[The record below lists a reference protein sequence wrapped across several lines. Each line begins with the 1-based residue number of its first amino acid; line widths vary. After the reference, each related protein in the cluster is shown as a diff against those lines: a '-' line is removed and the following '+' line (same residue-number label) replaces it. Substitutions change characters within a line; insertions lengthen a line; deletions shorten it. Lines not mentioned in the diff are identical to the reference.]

1 MAAPLLLAPLL
12 AKGAPLAAGALKYLP
27 VIGAVGGALPG
38 LRKGNLGE
46 ALLGS
51 GFGAL
56 TGGTSGG
63 LIKAGGAGLTRL
75 AGQKGLQQAL
85 KKGAQNI
92 GAKGLAKE
100 LTGKAGQETL
110 KSLAGD
116 VIAPLGGAAAV
127 FGLSKAGGD
136 LGIPA
141 SGGGAGGLFRGTAG
155 LAGYGSVRGENM
167 AAGGVPLP
175 PGMGQYGGISP
186 IGDPL
191 NVLSPLGLDAGRR
204 LRTVKDAEALRDAQ
218 NILLPTVRKYAEQA
232 KRDEFARNMAAAGIK
247 TNIALNAELTK
258 AMQQA
263 GLQMG
268 ATAAEQAGAAITRPY
283 QY

>member
-1 MAAPLLLAPLL
+1 MAPVVLAPLL
-12 AKGAPLAAGALKYLP
+12 AKGVGLGASALKYLP

-46 ALLGS
+46 AALGS

-56 TGGTSGG
+56 TGSLGTGG
-63 LIKAGGAGLTRL
+63 LITGATGAVGRM
-75 AGQKGLQQAL
+75 AGQKGVQQAL
-85 KKGAQNI
+85 KKGATAIGGKQLAGQMTKANI
-92 GAKGLAKE
+92 QQAV
-100 LTGKAGQETL
+100 KAGVP
-110 KSLAGD
+110 LA
-116 VIAPLGGAAAV
+116 GAAAV
-127 FGLSKAGGD
+127 FGLAKSGGD
-136 LGIPA
+136 LGIPPA
-141 SGGGAGGLFRGTAG
+141 GGALRGGAGL
-155 LAGYGSVRGENM
+155 LGYGATRGENM
-167 AAGGVPLP
+167 AVGGTPLP

-247 TNIALNAELTK
+247 TNIALNAQLAS

-268 ATAAEQAGAAITRPY
+268 TTAAEQAGQANTRPY

>member
-1 MAAPLLLAPLL
+1 MAPVVLAPLL
-12 AKGAPLAAGALKYLP
+12 AKGVGLGASALKYLP

-38 LRKGNLGE
+38 LRKGNVGE

-56 TGGTSGG
+56 TGSLGTGG
-63 LIKAGGAGLTRL
+63 LITAATGAVGRMAGK
-75 AGQKGLQQAL
+75 KGVQQAL
-85 KKGAQNI
+85 KKGATALGGKQLAGQMTKANI
-92 GAKGLAKE
+92 QQAV
-100 LTGKAGQETL
+100 KAGVP
-110 KSLAGD
+110 LAG
-116 VIAPLGGAAAV
+116 AAGV
-127 FGLSKAGGD
+127 FGLAQAGGD
-136 LGIPA
+136 LGIPPA
-141 SGGGAGGLFRGTAG
+141 GGALRGGAGL
-155 LAGYGSVRGENM
+155 LGYGSVRGENM

-175 PGMGQYGGISP
+175 PGMGQYGGTSP

-204 LRTVKDAEALRDAQ
+204 LRTIKDAEALRDAQ

-232 KRDEFARNMAAAGIK
+232 KRDEFSRNMAAAGIK
-247 TNIALNAELTK
+247 TNIALNAQLAG

-268 ATAAEQAGAAITRPY
+268 TTAAEQAGQAITRPY

>member
-1 MAAPLLLAPLL
+1 MAPVLLAPLL
-12 AKGAPLAAGALKYLP
+12 AKGVAAGAGALKYLP

-38 LRKGNLGE
+38 LRKGNVGE
-46 ALLGS
+46 AALGA

-56 TGGTSGG
+56 TGGMGTGG
-63 LIKAGGAGLTRL
+63 LIKGATGSVTRMAGK
-75 AGQKGLQQAL
+75 KGVQEAL
-85 KKGAQNI
+85 KKGATTI
-92 GAKGLAKE
+92 GGQELAKQMTKGNIKKLVE
-100 LTGKAGQETL
+100 AGVP
-110 KSLAGD
+110 LAG
-116 VIAPLGGAAAV
+116 AAGV
-127 FGLSKAGGD
+127 FGLAKAGGD
-136 LGIPA
+136 LGIPPA
-141 SGGGAGGLFRGTAG
+141 GAGLRGAAG
-155 LAGYGSVRGENM
+155 LAGYGSTRGENM
-167 AAGGVPLP
+167 AAGGTPLP
-175 PGMGQYGGISP
+175 PGMGQYGGVSP

-191 NVLSPLGLDAGRR
+191 SVISPLGLDAGRR

>member
-1 MAAPLLLAPLL
+1 MPVFAAPA
-12 AKGAPLAAGALKYLP
+12 
-27 VIGAVGGALPG
+27 AVGLAGKLLP
-38 LRKGNLGE
+38 
-46 ALLGS
+46 
-51 GFGAL
+51 F
-56 TGGTSGG
+56 
-63 LIKAGGAGLTRL
+63 LIKAGSAAKLPMVLRTAGVLGGAAPGLMRGDLGSAVTGGALGGLTTL
-75 AGQKGLQQAL
+75 GLGGVT
-85 KKGAQNI
+85 KGAQLA
-92 GAKGLAKE
+92 GARGVMKGLAK
-100 LTGKAGQETL
+100 AG
-110 KSLAGD
+110 G
-116 VIAPLGGAAAV
+116 APLQVQGALTNLARVAAPVGIGLAAGRLGGG
-127 FGLSKAGGD
+127 GLGG
-136 LGIPA
+136 GSNVA
-141 SGGGAGGLFRGTAG
+141 RGGAGL
-155 LAGYGSVRGENM
+155 LGYGSVRGENM

-175 PGMGQYGGISP
+175 PGMGQYGGTSP

-191 NVLSPLGLDAGRR
+191 SVLSPLGLDAGRR

>member
-1 MAAPLLLAPLL
+1 MAPVVLAPLL
-12 AKGAPLAAGALKYLP
+12 AKGVGLGASALKYLP

-46 ALLGS
+46 AALGS

-56 TGGTSGG
+56 SGSLGTGG
-63 LIKAGGAGLTRL
+63 LITGATGAVGRMAGR
-75 AGQKGLQQAL
+75 KGVQQAL
-85 KKGAQNI
+85 KKGATAI
-92 GAKGLAKE
+92 G
-100 LTGKAGQETL
+100 GKQLAGQIT
-110 KSLAGD
+110 KKNIQQAVQAGVPLAG
-116 VIAPLGGAAAV
+116 AAGV
-127 FGLSKAGGD
+127 FGLAKAGGD
-136 LGIPA
+136 LGIPPA
-141 SGGGAGGLFRGTAG
+141 GGALRGAAG
-155 LAGYGSVRGENM
+155 LAGYGTTRGENM
-167 AAGGVPLP
+167 AVGGTPLP
-175 PGMGQYGGISP
+175 PGMGLYGGISP

-268 ATAAEQAGAAITRPY
+268 MTAAQQAGAAITQPY

>member
-1 MAAPLLLAPLL
+1 M
-12 AKGAPLAAGALKYLP
+12 KYLP
-27 VIGAVGGALPG
+27 VIGAVGGAIPG
-38 LRKGNLGE
+38 LRKGNVGE

-56 TGGTSGG
+56 TGGLGTGG
-63 LIKAGGAGLTRL
+63 LITGATGAVGRMAGK
-75 AGQKGLQQAL
+75 KGVQQML
-85 KKGAQNI
+85 KKGATAI
-92 GAKGLAKE
+92 GGQGLAKQ
-100 LTGKAGQETL
+100 LTKKNIQQAVQAGVP
-110 KSLAGD
+110 LAG
-116 VIAPLGGAAAV
+116 AAGV
-127 FGLSKAGGD
+127 FGLAKAGGD
-136 LGIPA
+136 LGIPPA
-141 SGGGAGGLFRGTAG
+141 GGALRGGAGL
-155 LAGYGSVRGENM
+155 LGYGSVRGENM

-191 NVLSPLGLDAGRR
+191 SVLSPLGLDAGRR

-218 NILLPTVRKYAEQA
+218 NILLPTVRKYSEQA

-247 TNIALNAELTK
+247 TNIALNAQLAS

-268 ATAAEQAGAAITRPY
+268 TTAAQQAGAAITSPY

>member
-1 MAAPLLLAPLL
+1 MAPILLAPLL
-12 AKGAPLAAGALKYLP
+12 AKGVGLGATALKYLP

-38 LRKGNLGE
+38 LRKGNVGE
-46 ALLGS
+46 AALGA

-56 TGGTSGG
+56 TGGMGTGKLIGG
-63 LIKAGGAGLTRL
+63 PATAAVGRM
-75 AGQKGLQQAL
+75 AGQKGVQQAL
-85 KKGAQNI
+85 KKGATAI
-92 GAKGLAKE
+92 GGQQLAKQ
-100 LTGKAGQETL
+100 LTKKNIQQLVEAGVP
-110 KSLAGD
+110 LAG
-116 VIAPLGGAAAV
+116 AAGV
-127 FGLSKAGGD
+127 FGLAKAGGD
-136 LGIPA
+136 LGIPPA
-141 SGGGAGGLFRGTAG
+141 GGALRGGAGL
-155 LAGYGSVRGENM
+155 LGYGSVRGENM

-268 ATAAEQAGAAITRPY
+268 QTAAAQAGAAITAPY

>member
-1 MAAPLLLAPLL
+1 MAPVVLAPLL
-12 AKGAPLAAGALKYLP
+12 AKGVGLGASALKYLP

-38 LRKGNLGE
+38 LKKGNLGE
-46 ALLGS
+46 AALGS

-56 TGGTSGG
+56 SGSLGTGG
-63 LIKAGGAGLTRL
+63 LITGATGAVGRM
-75 AGQKGLQQAL
+75 AGQKGVQAAL
-85 KKGAQNI
+85 KKGATALGGKQLASQMTKKNI
-92 GAKGLAKE
+92 QQAVQ
-100 LTGKAGQETL
+100 AGVP
-110 KSLAGD
+110 LAG
-116 VIAPLGGAAAV
+116 AAGV
-127 FGLSKAGGD
+127 FGLAKAGGD
-136 LGIPA
+136 LGIPPA
-141 SGGGAGGLFRGTAG
+141 GGALRGAAG
-155 LAGYGSVRGENM
+155 LAGYGTTRGENM
-167 AAGGVPLP
+167 AVGGTPLP

-191 NVLSPLGLDAGRR
+191 NVLSTLGLDAGRR

-247 TNIALNAELTK
+247 TNIALNAQLAS

-268 ATAAEQAGAAITRPY
+268 TTAAQQAGAAITQPY

>member
-1 MAAPLLLAPLL
+1 MAPIVLAPLL
-12 AKGAPLAAGALKYLP
+12 AKGVAAGAGALKYLP

-46 ALLGS
+46 AALGS

-56 TGGTSGG
+56 TGGLGTGG
-63 LIKAGGAGLTRL
+63 LISGATGAVGRMAGK
-75 AGQKGLQQAL
+75 KGVQQAL
-85 KKGAQNI
+85 KKGATVLGGQQLAGQVTKKNI
-92 GAKGLAKE
+92 QQAV
-100 LTGKAGQETL
+100 KAGVP
-110 KSLAGD
+110 LAG
-116 VIAPLGGAAAV
+116 AAGV
-127 FGLSKAGGD
+127 FGLSQAGGD
-136 LGIPA
+136 MGIPPA
-141 SGGGAGGLFRGTAG
+141 GAGLRGAAG

-175 PGMGQYGGISP
+175 PGMGSYGGISP

-191 NVLSPLGLDAGRR
+191 SVVSPLGLDAGRR
-204 LRTVKDAEALRDAQ
+204 LRTIKDAEALRDAQ
-218 NILLPTVRKYAEQA
+218 NILLPTVRKYSEQA

>member
-1 MAAPLLLAPLL
+1 MAPVVLAPLL
-12 AKGAPLAAGALKYLP
+12 AKGVGLGASALKYLP
-27 VIGAVGGALPG
+27 VIGAVGGAIPG

-46 ALLGS
+46 AALGS

-56 TGGTSGG
+56 TGGLGTGG
-63 LIKAGGAGLTRL
+63 LITGATGAVGRMAGR
-75 AGQKGLQQAL
+75 KGVQAAL
-85 KKGAQNI
+85 KKGATAL
-92 GAKGLAKE
+92 G
-100 LTGKAGQETL
+100 GKQLAGQMT
-110 KSLAGD
+110 KKNIQQAVQAGVPLAG
-116 VIAPLGGAAAV
+116 AAGV
-127 FGLSKAGGD
+127 FGLAKAGGD
-136 LGIPA
+136 LGIPPA
-141 SGGGAGGLFRGTAG
+141 GGALRGAAG
-155 LAGYGSVRGENM
+155 LAGYGTTRGENM
-167 AAGGVPLP
+167 AVGGTPLP

-247 TNIALNAELTK
+247 TNIALNAQLAG

-268 ATAAEQAGAAITRPY
+268 TTAAQQAGAAITQPY

>member
-1 MAAPLLLAPLL
+1 LTNLARTAAPV
-12 AKGAPLAAGALKYLP
+12 GIGLAAGRL
-27 VIGAVGGALPG
+27 GG
-38 LRKGNLGE
+38 
-46 ALLGS
+46 
-51 GFGAL
+51 
-56 TGGTSGG
+56 GG
-63 LIKAGGAGLTRL
+63 LGGGSNVARGGAGLL
-75 AGQKGLQQAL
+75 
-85 KKGAQNI
+85 
-92 GAKGLAKE
+92 
-100 LTGKAGQETL
+100 
-110 KSLAGD
+110 
-116 VIAPLGGAAAV
+116 
-127 FGLSKAGGD
+127 
-136 LGIPA
+136 
-141 SGGGAGGLFRGTAG
+141 
-155 LAGYGSVRGENM
+155 GYGSVRGENM

-175 PGMGQYGGISP
+175 PGMGQYGGTSP

>member
-1 MAAPLLLAPLL
+1 MALISGTIGAATLAGKLLPFLVKAGSAAKLPMVLRTAGVLGGAAPGLM
-12 AKGAPLAAGALKYLP
+12 KGDLGSAITGGALGGLST
-27 VIGAVGGALPG
+27 VGLGGAVGGLGTKAAGAAASKIGKTGIGAVKGMG
-38 LRKGNLGE
+38 LAGNLKAQELAAAAVKAGVPV
-46 ALLGS
+46 AAGLGI
-51 GFGAL
+51 GRLAG
-56 TGGTSGG
+56 GG
-63 LIKAGGAGLTRL
+63 LGGGSNVARGGAGLL
-75 AGQKGLQQAL
+75 
-85 KKGAQNI
+85 
-92 GAKGLAKE
+92 
-100 LTGKAGQETL
+100 
-110 KSLAGD
+110 
-116 VIAPLGGAAAV
+116 
-127 FGLSKAGGD
+127 
-136 LGIPA
+136 
-141 SGGGAGGLFRGTAG
+141 
-155 LAGYGSVRGENM
+155 GYGSVRGENM
-167 AAGGVPLP
+167 AAGGVPVP
-175 PGMGQYGGISP
+175 PGMGQYGGTSP

>member
-1 MAAPLLLAPLL
+1 MAPVLLAPLL
-12 AKGAPLAAGALKYLP
+12 AKGVAAGAGALKYLP

-46 ALLGS
+46 AALGS

-56 TGGTSGG
+56 TGGLGTGG
-63 LIKAGGAGLTRL
+63 LITGATGAVGRMAGK
-75 AGQKGLQQAL
+75 KGVQQML
-85 KKGAQNI
+85 KKGATAVGGQ
-92 GAKGLAKE
+92 GLAKQI
-100 LTGKAGQETL
+100 TKKNIQQAVQAGVP
-110 KSLAGD
+110 LAG
-116 VIAPLGGAAAV
+116 AAGV
-127 FGLSKAGGD
+127 FGLSQAGGD
-136 LGIPA
+136 MGIPPA
-141 SGGGAGGLFRGTAG
+141 GGALRGAAG

-186 IGDPL
+186 TGDPL
-191 NVLSPLGLDAGRR
+191 SVVSPLGLDAGRR

>member
-1 MAAPLLLAPLL
+1 MAPVVLAPLL
-12 AKGAPLAAGALKYLP
+12 AKGVGLGASALKYLP
-27 VIGAVGGALPG
+27 VIGAVGGAIPG
-38 LRKGNLGE
+38 LRKGNVGE

-56 TGGTSGG
+56 TGSLGTGG
-63 LIKAGGAGLTRL
+63 LITGATGAVGRMAPAGGALRGGAGL
-75 AGQKGLQQAL
+75 
-85 KKGAQNI
+85 
-92 GAKGLAKE
+92 
-100 LTGKAGQETL
+100 
-110 KSLAGD
+110 
-116 VIAPLGGAAAV
+116 V
-127 FGLSKAGGD
+127 
-136 LGIPA
+136 
-141 SGGGAGGLFRGTAG
+141 
-155 LAGYGSVRGENM
+155 GYGATRGENM
-167 AAGGVPLP
+167 AVGGTPLP

-247 TNIALNAELTK
+247 TNIALNAQLAG

-268 ATAAEQAGAAITRPY
+268 TTAAEQAGAAITRPY

>member
-1 MAAPLLLAPLL
+1 MAPPLLLAGALT
-12 AKGAPLAAGALKYLP
+12 KGLPLAAGALKYLP
-27 VIGAVGGALPG
+27 VIGAVGGAMPG
-38 LRKGNLGE
+38 LRKGNIGE
-46 ALLGS
+46 AALGA

-63 LIKAGGAGLTRL
+63 LIKAGGAGAARL

-85 KKGAQNI
+85 KKGAQSI

-100 LTGKAGQETL
+100 LTGKAGQATL
-110 KSLAGD
+110 KELAGD
-116 VIAPLGGAAAV
+116 VVAPLAGAAGV
-127 FGLSKAGGD
+127 FGLAKAGGD
-136 LGIPA
+136 LGIPPA
-141 SGGGAGGLFRGTAG
+141 GGALRGGAGL
-155 LAGYGSVRGENM
+155 LGYGSVRGENM

-247 TNIALNAELTK
+247 TNIALNAQLAS

-268 ATAAEQAGAAITRPY
+268 TTAAQQAGAAITQPY

>member
-1 MAAPLLLAPLL
+1 MAPIVLAPLL
-12 AKGAPLAAGALKYLP
+12 AKGVGLGASALKYLP
-27 VIGAVGGALPG
+27 VIGAVGGAIPG
-38 LRKGNLGE
+38 LRKGNVGE

-56 TGGTSGG
+56 TGGLGTGG
-63 LIKAGGAGLTRL
+63 LITGATGAVGRMAGK
-75 AGQKGLQQAL
+75 KGVQQML
-85 KKGAQNI
+85 KKGATAI
-92 GAKGLAKE
+92 GGQGLAKQ
-100 LTGKAGQETL
+100 LTKKNIQQAVQAGVP
-110 KSLAGD
+110 LAG
-116 VIAPLGGAAAV
+116 AAGV
-127 FGLSKAGGD
+127 FGLAKAGGD
-136 LGIPA
+136 LGIPPA
-141 SGGGAGGLFRGTAG
+141 GGALRGGAGL
-155 LAGYGSVRGENM
+155 LGYGSVRGENM

-204 LRTVKDAEALRDAQ
+204 LRTIKDAEALRDAQ
-218 NILLPTVRKYAEQA
+218 NILLPTVRKYSEQA

-247 TNIALNAELTK
+247 TNIALNAQLAS

-268 ATAAEQAGAAITRPY
+268 QTAAQQAGAAITSPY

>member
-1 MAAPLLLAPLL
+1 MAPVVLAPLL
-12 AKGAPLAAGALKYLP
+12 AKGVAAGAGALKYLP

-46 ALLGS
+46 AALGS

-56 TGGTSGG
+56 TGGLGTGG
-63 LIKAGGAGLTRL
+63 LISGATGAVGRMAGK
-75 AGQKGLQQAL
+75 KGVQQAL
-85 KKGAQNI
+85 KKGATAIGGQQLAGQVTKKNI
-92 GAKGLAKE
+92 QQAV
-100 LTGKAGQETL
+100 KAGVP
-110 KSLAGD
+110 LAG
-116 VIAPLGGAAAV
+116 AAGV
-127 FGLSKAGGD
+127 FGLSQAGGD
-136 LGIPA
+136 MGIPPA
-141 SGGGAGGLFRGTAG
+141 GAGLRGAAG

-175 PGMGQYGGISP
+175 PGMGSYGGISP

-191 NVLSPLGLDAGRR
+191 SVVSPLGLDAGRR
-204 LRTVKDAEALRDAQ
+204 LRTIKDAEALRDAQ
-218 NILLPTVRKYAEQA
+218 NILLPTVRKYSEQA

-247 TNIALNAELTK
+247 TNIALNAQLAG

-268 ATAAEQAGAAITRPY
+268 QTAAQQAGEAITRPY

>member
-1 MAAPLLLAPLL
+1 MAPVVLAPLL
-12 AKGAPLAAGALKYLP
+12 AKGVGLGASALKYLP

-46 ALLGS
+46 AALGS

-56 TGGTSGG
+56 SGSLGTGG
-63 LIKAGGAGLTRL
+63 LITGATGAVGRMAGK
-75 AGQKGLQQAL
+75 KGVQQAL
-85 KKGAQNI
+85 KKGATAIGGKQLAGQMTKANI
-92 GAKGLAKE
+92 QQAV
-100 LTGKAGQETL
+100 KAGVP
-110 KSLAGD
+110 LAG
-116 VIAPLGGAAAV
+116 V
-127 FGLSKAGGD
+127 FGLAQAGGD
-136 LGIPA
+136 MGLPP
-141 SGGGAGGLFRGTAG
+141 SGGGAGGAFRGAAG

-175 PGMGQYGGISP
+175 PGKGQYGGTSP

-204 LRTVKDAEALRDAQ
+204 LRTIKDAEALRDAQ
-218 NILLPTVRKYAEQA
+218 NILLPTVRKYSEQA

-247 TNIALNAELTK
+247 TNIALNAQLAG

-268 ATAAEQAGAAITRPY
+268 TTAAEQAGQAITRPY

>member
-1 MAAPLLLAPLL
+1 MAPVFLAPLL
-12 AKGAPLAAGALKYLP
+12 AKGVGLGASALKYLP
-27 VIGAVGGALPG
+27 VIGAVGGAIPG
-38 LRKGNLGE
+38 LRKGNVGE
-46 ALLGS
+46 ALLGA

-56 TGGTSGG
+56 TGSLGTGG
-63 LIKAGGAGLTRL
+63 LIKGGTAAVGRMAGK
-75 AGQKGLQQAL
+75 KGVQQAL
-85 KKGAQNI
+85 KKGATAIGGKQLAGQMTKANI
-92 GAKGLAKE
+92 QQAV
-100 LTGKAGQETL
+100 KAGVP
-110 KSLAGD
+110 LAG
-116 VIAPLGGAAAV
+116 AAGV
-127 FGLSKAGGD
+127 FGLAKAGGD
-136 LGIPA
+136 LGIPPA
-141 SGGGAGGLFRGTAG
+141 GGALRGGAGL
-155 LAGYGSVRGENM
+155 LGYGATRGENM
-167 AAGGVPLP
+167 AVGGTPLP

-247 TNIALNAELTK
+247 TNIALNAQLAS

-268 ATAAEQAGAAITRPY
+268 TTAAEQAGAAITRPY

>member
-1 MAAPLLLAPLL
+1 MAPIVLAPLL
-12 AKGAPLAAGALKYLP
+12 AKGVGLGASALKYLP

-38 LRKGNLGE
+38 LRKGNVGE
-46 ALLGS
+46 AALGA

-56 TGGTSGG
+56 TGGMGTGKLIGG
-63 LIKAGGAGLTRL
+63 PATAAVGRM
-75 AGQKGLQQAL
+75 AGQKGVQQAL
-85 KKGAQNI
+85 KKGATAIGGQQLAKQLTKKNI
-92 GAKGLAKE
+92 QQLVEAGVPLAGAAGGFGLAK
-100 LTGKAGQETL
+100 
-110 KSLAGD
+110 
-116 VIAPLGGAAAV
+116 
-127 FGLSKAGGD
+127 AGGG
-136 LGIPA
+136 LGIPPA
-141 SGGGAGGLFRGTAG
+141 GGALRGGAGL
-155 LAGYGSVRGENM
+155 LGYGSVRGENM

-268 ATAAEQAGAAITRPY
+268 QTAAAQAGAAITAPY

>member
-1 MAAPLLLAPLL
+1 MAPVVLAPLL
-12 AKGAPLAAGALKYLP
+12 AKGVGLGASALKYLP

-46 ALLGS
+46 AALGS

-56 TGGTSGG
+56 SGSLGTGG
-63 LIKAGGAGLTRL
+63 LITGATGAVGRMAGR
-75 AGQKGLQQAL
+75 KGVQQAL
-85 KKGAQNI
+85 KKGATAI
-92 GAKGLAKE
+92 G
-100 LTGKAGQETL
+100 GKQLAGQMT
-110 KSLAGD
+110 KKNIQQAVQAGVPLAG
-116 VIAPLGGAAAV
+116 AAGV
-127 FGLSKAGGD
+127 FGLAKAGGD
-136 LGIPA
+136 LGIPPA
-141 SGGGAGGLFRGTAG
+141 GGALRGGAGL
-155 LAGYGSVRGENM
+155 LGYGSVRGENM

-175 PGMGQYGGISP
+175 PGMGQYGGTSP

-191 NVLSPLGLDAGRR
+191 SVLSPLGLDAGRR

-218 NILLPTVRKYAEQA
+218 NILLPTVRKYSEQA

-247 TNIALNAELTK
+247 TNIALNAQLAG

-268 ATAAEQAGAAITRPY
+268 TTAAEQAGQAITRPY

>member
-1 MAAPLLLAPLL
+1 MAPILLAPLL
-12 AKGAPLAAGALKYLP
+12 AKGVAAGAGALKYLP

-46 ALLGS
+46 AALGS

-56 TGGTSGG
+56 TGGLGTGG
-63 LIKAGGAGLTRL
+63 LISGATGAVGRMAGK
-75 AGQKGLQQAL
+75 KGVQQAL
-85 KKGAQNI
+85 KKGATVLGGQQLAGQVTKKNI
-92 GAKGLAKE
+92 QQAV
-100 LTGKAGQETL
+100 KAGVP
-110 KSLAGD
+110 LAG
-116 VIAPLGGAAAV
+116 AAGV
-127 FGLSKAGGD
+127 FGLSQAGGD
-136 LGIPA
+136 MGIPPA
-141 SGGGAGGLFRGTAG
+141 GAGLRGAAG

-175 PGMGQYGGISP
+175 PGMGSYGGISP

-191 NVLSPLGLDAGRR
+191 SVVSPLGLDAGRR
-204 LRTVKDAEALRDAQ
+204 LRTIKDAEALRDAQ
-218 NILLPTVRKYAEQA
+218 NILLPTVRKYSEQA

-268 ATAAEQAGAAITRPY
+268 QTAAAQAGAAITAPY

>member
-1 MAAPLLLAPLL
+1 MVNPLVLAPLL
-12 AKGAPLAAGALKYLP
+12 TKGAPLAAGALKYLP
-27 VIGAVGGALPG
+27 VIGAVGGAMPG
-38 LRKGNLGE
+38 LRKGNIGE
-46 ALLGS
+46 AALGA

-63 LIKAGGAGLTRL
+63 LIKAGGVGAARL
-75 AGQKGLQQAL
+75 AGQKGVQQAL
-85 KKGAQNI
+85 KKGAQAI

-100 LTGKAGQETL
+100 LTGKAGQATL
-110 KSLAGD
+110 GKLAGD
-116 VIAPLGGAAAV
+116 VVAPLAGAGAV

-136 LGIPA
+136 FGIPPTGGA
-141 SGGGAGGLFRGTAG
+141 LRGGAGL
-155 LAGYGSVRGENM
+155 LGYGSTRGENM
-167 AAGGVPLP
+167 AVGGVPLP
-175 PGMGQYGGISP
+175 PGMGQYGGTSP

-191 NVLSPLGLDAGRR
+191 SVLSPLGLDAGRR

-218 NILLPTVRKYAEQA
+218 NILLPTVRKYSEQA

-247 TNIALNAELTK
+247 TNIALNAQLAS

-268 ATAAEQAGAAITRPY
+268 MTAAQQAGEAITRPY

>member
-1 MAAPLLLAPLL
+1 MAPVLLAPLL
-12 AKGAPLAAGALKYLP
+12 AKGVGLGASALKYLP
-27 VIGAVGGALPG
+27 VIGAVGGAIPG

-46 ALLGS
+46 AALGS

-56 TGGTSGG
+56 SGSLGTGG
-63 LIKAGGAGLTRL
+63 LITGATGAVGRMAGR
-75 AGQKGLQQAL
+75 KGVQQAL
-85 KKGAQNI
+85 KKGATAI
-92 GAKGLAKE
+92 G
-100 LTGKAGQETL
+100 GKQLAGQMT
-110 KSLAGD
+110 KKNIQQAVQAGVPLAG
-116 VIAPLGGAAAV
+116 AGAV
-127 FGLSKAGGD
+127 FGLAKAGGD
-136 LGIPA
+136 LGIPPA
-141 SGGGAGGLFRGTAG
+141 GGALRGAAG
-155 LAGYGSVRGENM
+155 LAGYGTTRGENM
-167 AAGGVPLP
+167 AVGGTPLP

-218 NILLPTVRKYAEQA
+218 NIILTTVRKYAEQA

-247 TNIALNAELTK
+247 TNIALNAQLAS

-268 ATAAEQAGAAITRPY
+268 TTAAQQAGAAITQPY

>member
-1 MAAPLLLAPLL
+1 MAIFAAPAAVGLAGKLLPFLVKAGSAAKLPMVLRTAGVLGGAAPGLMRGDL
-12 AKGAPLAAGALKYLP
+12 GSAITGGALGGLST
-27 VIGAVGGALPG
+27 VGLGGAVGGLGTKAAGAAASQIGKTGIGAVKGMG
-38 LRKGNLGE
+38 LAGNLKAQELAAAAVKAGVPV
-46 ALLGS
+46 AAGLGI
-51 GFGAL
+51 GRLAG
-56 TGGTSGG
+56 GG
-63 LIKAGGAGLTRL
+63 LGGGSNVARGGAGLL
-75 AGQKGLQQAL
+75 
-85 KKGAQNI
+85 
-92 GAKGLAKE
+92 
-100 LTGKAGQETL
+100 
-110 KSLAGD
+110 
-116 VIAPLGGAAAV
+116 
-127 FGLSKAGGD
+127 
-136 LGIPA
+136 
-141 SGGGAGGLFRGTAG
+141 
-155 LAGYGSVRGENM
+155 GYGSVRGENM

-175 PGMGQYGGISP
+175 PGMGQYGGTSP

>member
-1 MAAPLLLAPLL
+1 MALISGTIGAATLAGKLLPFLVKAGSAAKLPMVLRTAGVLGGAAPGLMRGDLGSAIT
-12 AKGAPLAAGALKYLP
+12 GGALGGLST
-27 VIGAVGGALPG
+27 VGLGGAVGGLGTKAAGAAASQIGKTGIGAVKGMG
-38 LRKGNLGE
+38 LAGNLKAQELAAAAVKAGVPV
-46 ALLGS
+46 AAGLGI
-51 GFGAL
+51 GRLAG
-56 TGGTSGG
+56 GG
-63 LIKAGGAGLTRL
+63 LGGGSNVARGGAGLL
-75 AGQKGLQQAL
+75 
-85 KKGAQNI
+85 
-92 GAKGLAKE
+92 
-100 LTGKAGQETL
+100 
-110 KSLAGD
+110 
-116 VIAPLGGAAAV
+116 
-127 FGLSKAGGD
+127 
-136 LGIPA
+136 
-141 SGGGAGGLFRGTAG
+141 
-155 LAGYGSVRGENM
+155 GYGSVRGENM

-175 PGMGQYGGISP
+175 PGMGQYGGTSP

>member
-1 MAAPLLLAPLL
+1 MAPVVLAPLL
-12 AKGAPLAAGALKYLP
+12 AKGVGLGASALKYLP

-46 ALLGS
+46 AALGS

-56 TGGTSGG
+56 TGGLGTGG
-63 LIKAGGAGLTRL
+63 LITGATGAVGRM
-75 AGQKGLQQAL
+75 AGQKGVQAAL
-85 KKGAQNI
+85 KKGATALGGKQLASQMTKKNI
-92 GAKGLAKE
+92 QQAVQ
-100 LTGKAGQETL
+100 AGIP
-110 KSLAGD
+110 LAG
-116 VIAPLGGAAAV
+116 AAGV
-127 FGLSKAGGD
+127 FGLAKAGGD
-136 LGIPA
+136 LGIPPA
-141 SGGGAGGLFRGTAG
+141 GGALRGAAG
-155 LAGYGSVRGENM
+155 LAGYGTTRGENM
-167 AAGGVPLP
+167 AVGGTPLP

-247 TNIALNAELTK
+247 TNIALNAQLAS

-268 ATAAEQAGAAITRPY
+268 TTAAQQAGAAITQPY

>member
-1 MAAPLLLAPLL
+1 MGTGSNLLGGPAT
-12 AKGAPLAAGALKYLP
+12 A
-27 VIGAVGGALPG
+27 AVG
-38 LRKGNLGE
+38 RM
-46 ALLGS
+46 
-51 GFGAL
+51 
-56 TGGTSGG
+56 
-63 LIKAGGAGLTRL
+63 
-75 AGQKGLQQAL
+75 AGQRGVQQAL
-85 KKGAQNI
+85 KKGATAI
-92 GAKGLAKE
+92 GGQQLAKQ
-100 LTGKAGQETL
+100 LTKKNIQQLVQAGVP
-110 KSLAGD
+110 LAG
-116 VIAPLGGAAAV
+116 AAGV
-127 FGLSKAGGD
+127 FGLAKAGGD
-136 LGIPA
+136 LGIPPA
-141 SGGGAGGLFRGTAG
+141 GGALRGGAGL
-155 LAGYGSVRGENM
+155 LGYGSVRGENM
-167 AAGGVPLP
+167 AAGGTPLP

-268 ATAAEQAGAAITRPY
+268 QTAAAQAGAAITAPY

>member
-1 MAAPLLLAPLL
+1 MALISGTIGATALAGKLLPFL
-12 AKGAPLAAGALKYLP
+12 AKAGSAAKLP
-27 VIGAVGGALPG
+27 MV
-38 LRKGNLGE
+38 LR
-46 ALLGS
+46 
-51 GFGAL
+51 
-56 TGGTSGG
+56 T
-63 LIKAGGAGLTRL
+63 AG
-75 AGQKGLQQAL
+75 
-85 KKGAQNI
+85 I
-92 GAKGLAKE
+92 
-100 LTGKAGQETL
+100 
-110 KSLAGD
+110 
-116 VIAPLGGAAAV
+116 LGGAAP
-127 FGLSKAGGD
+127 GLMRGD
-136 LGIPA
+136 LGSAVTGGALGAVGTLGMGGAAKGLSGAAAKKIFAEGTKRGLSNQAIAQLQGVAQAGIPLA
-141 SGGGAGGLFRGTAG
+141 GGLALGRLAGGGLGGGAGNVGRAGAG
-155 LAGYGSVRGENM
+155 LLGYGSVRGENM

-232 KRDEFARNMAAAGIK
+232 KRDEFARDMAAAGIK
-247 TNIALNAELTK
+247 SNIALNAELTR

-268 ATAAEQAGAAITRPY
+268 ATAAQQAGEAITRPY